1 MPSVEAIEDPGDPR
15 LDDYREIRDAE
26 RRRRDGTFIAEGR
39 QVFRRLLG
47 AGRYRVRSALVTPP
61 ALAALGEALAAA
73 RVRTFLVRQA
83 LVEAIVGMEFH
94 HGCLAAGERGAEPTA
109 AAILAETR
117 ADRVVVLEGLGD
129 SSNVGAL
136 FRNALA
142 FGAGAAF
149 LAPGTADPLYRK
161 AIRVSAGATVALPF
175 ARLAD
180 WPRDLD
186 RLRGAGYTVLAL
198 TPRPEAVDLGDLG
211 VRRPLPE
218 RLALLLGTEGRG
230 LSEDALTAADLRV
243 RIPMAPEMD
252 SLNVAAAGAV
262 ALHWLSRLGRC
273 ASRGGP
279 DAAGFPET
287 VRPARPRPGG
297 RPAGSDGP

>member
-1 MPSVEAIEDPGDPR
+1 MSGAPGVETIEDPEDPR
-15 LDDYREIRDAE
+15 LADYREIRDAE
-26 RRRRDGTFIAEGR
+26 RRRRGGTFIAEGR
-39 QVFRRLLG
+39 QVVRRLLS

-61 ALAALGEALAAA
+61 ALHALGEALAAA
-73 RVRTFLVRQA
+73 GVPTYLVRQDV
-83 LVEAIVGMEFH
+83 VEAVVGIEFH

-109 AAILAETR
+109 EAVLAETR
-117 ADRVVVLEGLGD
+117 RSDRLVILEGLGD

-142 FGAGAAF
+142 FGVGAAF

-161 AIRVSAGATVALPF
+161 AIRVSSGATVALPF

-180 WPRDLD
+180 WPRDLE
-186 RLRGAGYTVLAL
+186 RLRDAGYTVLAL
-198 TPRPEAVDLGDLG
+198 TPRAEAVDIGELDK
-211 VRRPLPE
+211 RRPLPA

-230 LSEDALTAADLRV
+230 LSAEALAAADLLV

-262 ALHWLSRLGRC
+262 ALHWLSRIKSG
-273 ASRGGP
+273 A
-279 DAAGFPET
+279 
-287 VRPARPRPGG
+287 
-297 RPAGSDGP
+297 

>member
-1 MPSVEAIEDPGDPR
+1 MSGAPGVLTIEDPEDPR
-15 LDDYREIRDAE
+15 LADYREIRDAE

-39 QVFRRLLG
+39 QVVRRLLS

-61 ALAALGEALAAA
+61 ALHALGDALGAAG
-73 RVRTFLVRQA
+73 VPTYLVRQDI
-83 LVEAIVGMEFH
+83 VEAVVGMEFH

-109 AAILAETR
+109 EAILAETLCPR
-117 ADRVVVLEGLGD
+117 LVVLEGLGD

-142 FGAGAAF
+142 FGVGAVF

-161 AIRVSAGATVALPF
+161 AIRVSSGATVAMPF
-175 ARLAD
+175 ARFAD
-180 WPRDLD
+180 WPRGLE
-186 RLRGAGYTVLAL
+186 RLRDAGYTVLAL
-198 TPRPEAVDLGDLG
+198 TPRAEAVDIGELGDGGELG
-211 VRRPLPE
+211 NGRPLPA

-230 LSEDALTAADLRV
+230 LSDEALAAADLHV

-262 ALHWLSRLGRC
+262 ALHWLSRITTAQVRGAGR
-273 ASRGGP
+273 
-279 DAAGFPET
+279 
-287 VRPARPRPGG
+287 
-297 RPAGSDGP
+297 

>member
-1 MPSVEAIEDPGDPR
+1 MSGAPGVLTIEDPEDPR
-15 LDDYREIRDAE
+15 LADYREIRDAE

-39 QVFRRLLG
+39 QVVRRLLS

-61 ALAALGEALAAA
+61 ALHALGDALGAAG
-73 RVRTFLVRQA
+73 VPTYLVRQDI
-83 LVEAIVGMEFH
+83 VEAVVGMEFH

-109 AAILAETR
+109 EAILAETLCPR
-117 ADRVVVLEGLGD
+117 LVVLEGLGD

-142 FGAGAAF
+142 FGVGAVF

-161 AIRVSAGATVALPF
+161 AIRVSSGATVAMPF
-175 ARLAD
+175 ARFAD
-180 WPRDLD
+180 WPRGLE
-186 RLRGAGYTVLAL
+186 RLRDAGYTVLAL
-198 TPRPEAVDLGDLG
+198 TPRAEAVDIEELGNG
-211 VRRPLPE
+211 RPLPA

-230 LSEDALTAADLRV
+230 LSAEALSAADLQV

-262 ALHWLSRLGRC
+262 ALHWLSRIK
-273 ASRGGP
+273 SKP
-279 DAAGFPET
+279 
-287 VRPARPRPGG
+287 
-297 RPAGSDGP
+297 

>member
-1 MPSVEAIEDPGDPR
+1 VSGAPSVETIEDPEDPR
-15 LDDYREIRDAE
+15 LADYREIRDAE

-39 QVFRRLLG
+39 QVVRRLLSV
-47 AGRYRVRSALVTPP
+47 GRYRVRSALVTPP
-61 ALAALGEALAAA
+61 ALHALGEALAAA
-73 RVRTFLVRQA
+73 QIPTYLVRQDI
-83 LVEAIVGMEFH
+83 VEAVVGMEFH

-109 AAILAETR
+109 EAVLAEALR
-117 ADRVVVLEGLGD
+117 PRLVVLEGLGD

-142 FGAGAAF
+142 FGVGAVF

-161 AIRVSAGATVALPF
+161 AIRVSSGATVALPF

-180 WPRDLD
+180 WPRDLQ
-186 RLRGAGYTVLAL
+186 RLRDAGYTVLAL
-198 TPRPEAVDLGDLG
+198 TPRAEAVDIGELGD
-211 VRRPLPE
+211 RRPLPA

-230 LSEDALTAADLRV
+230 LSAEALAAADLQV

-262 ALHWLSRLGRC
+262 ALHWLSRIKSS
-273 ASRGGP
+273 AS
-279 DAAGFPET
+279 
-287 VRPARPRPGG
+287 VARR
-297 RPAGSDGP
+297 RRK

>member
-1 MPSVEAIEDPGDPR
+1 VSGAPSVETIEDPEDPR
-15 LDDYREIRDAE
+15 LADYREIRDAE

-39 QVFRRLLG
+39 QVVRRLLS

-61 ALAALGEALAAA
+61 ALHALGEALGAAG
-73 RVRTFLVRQA
+73 VPTYLVRQDI
-83 LVEAIVGMEFH
+83 VEAVVGMEFH

-109 AAILAETR
+109 EVVLAEART
-117 ADRVVVLEGLGD
+117 DRLVVLEGLGD

-142 FGAGAAF
+142 FGVGAVF

-161 AIRVSAGATVALPF
+161 AIRVSSGATVALPF

-180 WPRDLD
+180 WPRDLE
-186 RLRGAGYTVLAL
+186 RLRDAGYTVLAL
-198 TPRPEAVDLGDLG
+198 TPRAEAVDIGELGNGGELGDA
-211 VRRPLPE
+211 RPLPA

-230 LSEDALTAADLRV
+230 LSAEALAAADLHV

-262 ALHWLSRLGRC
+262 ALHWLSRIESNAL
-273 ASRGGP
+273 
-279 DAAGFPET
+279 AA
-287 VRPARPRPGG
+287 RRR
-297 RPAGSDGP
+297 RK

>member
-1 MPSVEAIEDPGDPR
+1 VSGAPGVLTIEDPEDPR
-15 LDDYREIRDAE
+15 LADYREIRDAE

-39 QVFRRLLG
+39 QVVRRLLS

-61 ALAALGEALAAA
+61 ALHALGDALAAA
-73 RVRTFLVRQA
+73 GVPTYLVRQDI
-83 LVEAIVGMEFH
+83 VEAVVGMEFH

-109 AAILAETR
+109 EAILAKTLCPR
-117 ADRVVVLEGLGD
+117 LVVLEGLGD

-142 FGAGAAF
+142 FGVGAVF

-161 AIRVSAGATVALPF
+161 AIRVSSGATVAMPF
-175 ARLAD
+175 ARFAD
-180 WPRDLD
+180 WPRGLE
-186 RLRGAGYTVLAL
+186 RLRDAGYTVLAL
-198 TPRPEAVDLGDLG
+198 TPRAEAVDIGELGDG
-211 VRRPLPE
+211 RPLPA

-230 LSEDALTAADLRV
+230 LSAEALAAADLQI

-262 ALHWLSRLGRC
+262 ALHWLSRIESN
-273 ASRGGP
+273 AS
-279 DAAGFPET
+279 AA
-287 VRPARPRPGG
+287 RSRQK
-297 RPAGSDGP
+297 

>member
-1 MPSVEAIEDPGDPR
+1 VSGVPGVETVEDPEDPR
-15 LDDYREIRDAE
+15 LADYREIRDAE

-39 QVFRRLLG
+39 QVVRRLLS

-61 ALAALGEALAAA
+61 ALHALGDALGAA
-73 RVRTFLVRQA
+73 RVPTYLVRQDI
-83 LVEAIVGMEFH
+83 VEAVVGMEFH

-109 AAILAETR
+109 EAVLAEALR
-117 ADRVVVLEGLGD
+117 PRLMVLEGLGD

-142 FGAGAAF
+142 FGVGAVF

-161 AIRVSAGATVALPF
+161 AIRVSSGATVAMPF
-175 ARLAD
+175 ARLVD
-180 WPRDLD
+180 WPRDLE
-186 RLRGAGYTVLAL
+186 RLREAGYTVLAL
-198 TPRPEAVDLGDLG
+198 TPRAEALDIGDLG
-211 VRRPLPE
+211 AGRPLPA

-230 LSEDALTAADLRV
+230 LSEEALAAADLQV

-262 ALHWLSRLGRC
+262 ALHWLSRI
-273 ASRGGP
+273 S
-279 DAAGFPET
+279 T
-287 VRPARPRPGG
+287 PRFVDT
-297 RPAGSDGP
+297 SDEEDV

>member
-1 MPSVEAIEDPGDPR
+1 VSGAPGVETIEDPEDPR
-15 LDDYREIRDAE
+15 LADYREIRDAE

-39 QVFRRLLG
+39 QVVRRLLS

-61 ALAALGEALAAA
+61 ALHALGEALAEAG
-73 RVRTFLVRQA
+73 VPTYLVRQDI
-83 LVEAIVGMEFH
+83 VEAVVGMEFH

-109 AAILAETR
+109 EAVLAETR
-117 ADRVVVLEGLGD
+117 RSDRLVILEGLGD
-129 SSNVGAL
+129 ASNVGAL

-142 FGAGAAF
+142 FGVGAAF

-161 AIRVSAGATVALPF
+161 AIRVSSGATVALPF

-180 WPRDLD
+180 WPRDLE
-186 RLRGAGYTVLAL
+186 RLRDAGYTVLAL
-198 TPRPEAVDLGDLG
+198 TPRAEAVDIGELDK
-211 VRRPLPE
+211 RRPLPA

-230 LSEDALTAADLRV
+230 LSAEALAAADLLV

-262 ALHWLSRLGRC
+262 ALHWLSRIKSG
-273 ASRGGP
+273 A
-279 DAAGFPET
+279 
-287 VRPARPRPGG
+287 
-297 RPAGSDGP
+297 

>member
-1 MPSVEAIEDPGDPR
+1 VSGAPRVETVEDPEDPR
-15 LDDYREIRDAE
+15 LADYREIRDAE

-39 QVFRRLLG
+39 QVVRRLLS

-61 ALAALGEALAAA
+61 ALHALGEALAAA
-73 RVRTFLVRQA
+73 GVPTYLVRQDV
-83 LVEAIVGMEFH
+83 VEAVVGMEFH

-109 AAILAETR
+109 EAVLAEVLSER
-117 ADRVVVLEGLGD
+117 LVVLEGLGD

-142 FGAGAAF
+142 FGVGAVF

-161 AIRVSAGATVALPF
+161 AIRVSSGATVALPF

-180 WPRDLD
+180 WPRDLG
-186 RLRGAGYTVLAL
+186 RLRDAGYTVLAL
-198 TPRPEAVDLGDLG
+198 TPRADAVDIGELGAG
-211 VRRPLPE
+211 RPLPA
-218 RLALLLGTEGRG
+218 RQALLLGTEGRG
-230 LSEDALTAADLRV
+230 LSAEALAAADLQV

-262 ALHWLSRLGRC
+262 ALHWLSRIKSG
-273 ASRGGP
+273 ASAARRRG
-279 DAAGFPET
+279 T
-287 VRPARPRPGG
+287 
-297 RPAGSDGP
+297 

>member
-1 MPSVEAIEDPGDPR
+1 MSGAPRVETVEDPEDPR
-15 LDDYREIRDAE
+15 LGDNREIRDAE

-39 QVFRRLLG
+39 QVVRRLLS
-47 AGRYRVRSALVTPP
+47 AGRYHVRSALVTPP
-61 ALAALGEALAAA
+61 ALHALGEALAAA
-73 RVRTFLVRQA
+73 EVPTYLVRQDV
-83 LVEAIVGMEFH
+83 VEAVVGMEFH

-109 AAILAETR
+109 EAVLAEVLSER
-117 ADRVVVLEGLGD
+117 LVVLEGLGD

-142 FGAGAAF
+142 FGVGAVF

-161 AIRVSAGATVALPF
+161 AIRVSSGATVALPF

-180 WPRDLD
+180 WPRDLG
-186 RLRGAGYTVLAL
+186 RLRDAGYTVLAL
-198 TPRPEAVDLGDLG
+198 TPRADAVDIGELGAG
-211 VRRPLPE
+211 RPLPA

-230 LSEDALTAADLRV
+230 LSAEALAAADLQV

-262 ALHWLSRLGRC
+262 ALHWLSRIKSS
-273 ASRGGP
+273 AS
-279 DAAGFPET
+279 AARRRRT
-287 VRPARPRPGG
+287 
-297 RPAGSDGP
+297 

>member
-1 MPSVEAIEDPGDPR
+1 VSGAPGVLTIEDPEDPR
-15 LDDYREIRDAE
+15 LADYREIRDAE

-39 QVFRRLLG
+39 QVVRRLLS

-61 ALAALGEALAAA
+61 AFHALGEALAEAG
-73 RVRTFLVRQA
+73 VPTYLVRQDI
-83 LVEAIVGMEFH
+83 VEAVVGMEFH

-109 AAILAETR
+109 EAVLAETR
-117 ADRVVVLEGLGD
+117 SDRLVVLEGLGD

-142 FGAGAAF
+142 FGVGAVF

-161 AIRVSAGATVALPF
+161 AIRVSSGATVALPF

-180 WPRDLD
+180 WPRDLE
-186 RLRGAGYTVLAL
+186 RLRDAGYTVLAL
-198 TPRPEAVDLGDLG
+198 TPRAEAVDIGELGD
-211 VRRPLPE
+211 RRPLPA

-230 LSEDALTAADLRV
+230 LSAEALAAADVQV

-262 ALHWLSRLGRC
+262 ALYWLSRSESNASAARGR
-273 ASRGGP
+273 R
-279 DAAGFPET
+279 T
-287 VRPARPRPGG
+287 
-297 RPAGSDGP
+297 

>member
-1 MPSVEAIEDPGDPR
+1 VSGAPPVETVEDPEDPR
-15 LDDYREIRDAE
+15 LADYREIRDAE

-39 QVFRRLLG
+39 QVVRRLLT

-61 ALAALGEALAAA
+61 ALHALGEALAAA
-73 RVRTFLVRQA
+73 RVPTYLVRQDI
-83 LVEAIVGMEFH
+83 VEAVVGIEFH

-109 AAILAETR
+109 EAVLAETLR
-117 ADRVVVLEGLGD
+117 PRLVVLEGLGD
-129 SSNVGAL
+129 ASNVGAL

-142 FGAGAAF
+142 FGVGAVF

-161 AIRVSAGATVALPF
+161 AIRVSSGATVALPF

-180 WPRDLD
+180 WPRDLQ
-186 RLRGAGYTVLAL
+186 RLRDAGYTGLAL
-198 TPRPEAVDLGDLG
+198 TPRAEAVDIGELGD
-211 VRRPLPE
+211 RRPLPA

-230 LSEDALTAADLRV
+230 LSAEALAAADLQV

-262 ALHWLSRLGRC
+262 ALHWLSRIKSS
-273 ASRGGP
+273 AS
-279 DAAGFPET
+279 
-287 VRPARPRPGG
+287 VARR
-297 RPAGSDGP
+297 RRK

>member
-1 MPSVEAIEDPGDPR
+1 MSGAPSVETIEDPEDPR
-15 LDDYREIRDAE
+15 LADYREIRDAE

-39 QVFRRLLG
+39 QVVRRLLS

-61 ALAALGEALAAA
+61 ALHALGEALAAA
-73 RVRTFLVRQA
+73 GAPTYLVRQDI
-83 LVEAIVGMEFH
+83 VEAVVGMEFH

-109 AAILAETR
+109 EAVLAEALR
-117 ADRVVVLEGLGD
+117 PRLVVLEGLGD

-142 FGAGAAF
+142 FGVGAVF

-161 AIRVSAGATVALPF
+161 AIRVSSGATVALPF

-180 WPRDLD
+180 WPRDLE
-186 RLRGAGYTVLAL
+186 RLRDAGYTVLAL
-198 TPRPEAVDLGDLG
+198 TPRAEAVDIGELGNGGELG
-211 VRRPLPE
+211 AGRPLPA
-218 RLALLLGTEGRG
+218 RVALLLGTEGRG
-230 LSEDALTAADLRV
+230 LSAEALAAADLQV

-262 ALHWLSRLGRC
+262 ALHWLSRLESN
-273 ASRGGP
+273 AS
-279 DAAGFPET
+279 AA
-287 VRPARPRPGG
+287 RRR
-297 RPAGSDGP
+297 RK

>member
-1 MPSVEAIEDPGDPR
+1 MSGVSSVETVEDPEDPR
-15 LDDYREIRDAE
+15 LADYREIRDAE

-39 QVFRRLLG
+39 QVVRRLLS

-61 ALAALGEALAAA
+61 ALHALGEVLAAA
-73 RVRTFLVRQA
+73 GVQTYLVRQDI
-83 LVEAIVGMEFH
+83 VEAVVGMEFH
-94 HGCLAAGERGAEPTA
+94 HGCLAAGERGAERTA
-109 AAILAETR
+109 EAVLAEVLSER
-117 ADRVVVLEGLGD
+117 LVVLEGLGD

-142 FGAGAAF
+142 FGVGAVF

-161 AIRVSAGATVALPF
+161 AIRVSSGATVALPF

-180 WPRDLD
+180 WPRDLE
-186 RLRGAGYTVLAL
+186 RLRDGGYTVLAL
-198 TPRPEAVDLGDLG
+198 TPRAEAVDICELGD
-211 VRRPLPE
+211 RRPLPA

-230 LSEDALTAADLRV
+230 LSAEALAAADLQV

-262 ALHWLSRLGRC
+262 ALHWLSRIKSS
-273 ASRGGP
+273 AS
-279 DAAGFPET
+279 AA
-287 VRPARPRPGG
+287 RRRRA
-297 RPAGSDGP
+297 